1 MGTSAPS
8 RSLGWPIVL
17 NYVIAVGSAAAFAAA
32 VGALYFSWSGALLL
46 FLAVAV
52 LLGLAAAIRELRR
65 QNDRLRI
72 ENAGHSEDAA
82 KARAA
87 EQEIRLIVD
96 TVPALIARY
105 RPDGTMDF
113 RNRNWREYTG
123 LSEDNLE
130 GRRWGSA
137 LHPDDEE
144 MIEREWREHIATGE
158 SFELQQRL
166 RSADGQ
172 YRWHRV
178 RRVPLRGDTGEVIRW
193 YAVAFDIDESKRS
206 DDALRKSE
214 AELAKARHELQLIID
229 TVPVLVL
236 RHRADGIIDFVNEV
250 GRVYSGLTTTK
261 WTSRVS
267 KITHPDDI
275 PRLEA
280 SWDEALK
287 TGAPFESE
295 VRLRR
300 FDGEYRWFATRRLP
314 LRKDGEIVAWYA
326 ATYDIEDRKQ
336 AEAALREAE
345 RRNLD
350 AQLQLAHANRIATM
364 GQFAASIAHE
374 VNQPIGA
381 TLVNAETALRWLA
394 ASPPKPESA
403 SQCLE
408 RIIAD
413 SKRGG
418 DIIGRIRDLAK
429 KAPAQR
435 EDLAINA
442 IVLDVIGLTRSE
454 ISDRGVQVRTDFAQN
469 LPSFPG
475 DKVQLQQ
482 VILNLIMNA
491 IEAMSEVADGPREL
505 LISTASAE
513 ADGLLV
519 TVSDTGS
526 GVSSAGGARI
536 FEAFY
541 TTKPGGLGMGLL
553 ICRSIVEA
561 HGGRLWA
568 TPNQPRGAVFR
579 MMLPVG
585 ENSPDN
591 PA

>member
-1 MGTSAPS
+1 MPRGPGPLFPKYAIAAGSAAS
-8 RSLGWPIVL
+8 
-17 NYVIAVGSAAAFAAA
+17 AAAAAFA
-32 VGALYFSWSGALLL
+32 LYASWSAGRLLLL
-46 FLAVAV
+46 FAVV
-52 LLGLAAAIRELRR
+52 LLLLVILALVAAIIELRK
-65 QNDRLRI
+65 QNDRLGT
-72 ENAGHSEDAA
+72 ENAEHGEAVA

-105 RPDGTMDF
+105 RPDGFMDF
-113 RNRNWREYTG
+113 RNKSWREHTG
-123 LSEDNLE
+123 LSEDNDE

-144 MIEREWREHIATGE
+144 IVERAWREHIATGAPFDLE
-158 SFELQQRL
+158 QRL

-178 RRVPLRGDTGEVIRW
+178 RRVPLRGESGEVIKW
-193 YAVAFDIDESKRS
+193 YAIAFDIDERKRTE
-206 DDALRKSE
+206 DALRESE
-214 AELAKARHELQLIID
+214 ADLAKARHELQLIID
-229 TVPVLVL
+229 TIPVLVL

-250 GRVYSGLTTTK
+250 GRVYSGMTTTK

-267 KITHPDDI
+267 IITHPDDI

-280 SWDEALK
+280 AWDTALE
-287 TGAPFESE
+287 TGGAFESE

-300 FDGEYRWFATRRLP
+300 ADGQYRWFATRRLP
-314 LRKDGEIVAWYA
+314 LRRDGEVIAWYA

-394 ASPPKPESA
+394 ASPPKPENA
-403 SQCLE
+403 RQCLD

-418 DIIGRIRDLAK
+418 DIIGRMRDLAK

-435 EDLAINA
+435 EDLAIGEVVREVVGMA
-442 IVLDVIGLTRSE
+442 RSE
-454 ISDRGVQVRTDFAQN
+454 MSDRRVSMRTQLTDGLPGIFA
-469 LPSFPG
+469 
-475 DKVQLQQ
+475 DRVQLQQ

-491 IEAMSEVADGPREL
+491 IEAMDEVDEGAREL
-505 LISTASAE
+505 LISTGDSE
-513 ADGLLV
+513 ADGVLV
-519 TVSDTGS
+519 TVADTGPGLS
-526 GVSSAGGARI
+526 QASSARL

-541 TTKPGGLGMGLL
+541 TTKPAGLGMGLS

-568 TPNQPRGAVFR
+568 TPNQPCGAVFR

-585 ENSPDN
+585 EGTRES
-591 PA
+591 AE

>member
-8 RSLGWPIVL
+8 RSLRWPIVL
-17 NYVIAVGSAAAFAAA
+17 NYAIAVGSAAAFVAAA
-32 VGALYFSWSGALLL
+32 RALYFSWSEALSL
-46 FLAVAV
+46 FLAAAV
-52 LLGLAAAIRELRR
+52 LLALAAAVRRLRK
-65 QNDRLRI
+65 QNDRLRV
-72 ENAGHSEDAA
+72 ENAEHSEDAA
-82 KARAA
+82 KARRA

-105 RPDGTMDF
+105 RPDGFMDF
-113 RNRNWREYTG
+113 RNRTWREYTG

-158 SFELQQRL
+158 PFELQQRL

-178 RRVPLRGDTGEVIRW
+178 RRVPLRGETGEIIRW

-214 AELAKARHELQLIID
+214 AELAEARHELQLIID

-280 SWDEALK
+280 SWDAALR

-300 FDGEYRWFATRRLP
+300 FDGQYRWFATRRLP
-314 LRKDGEIVAWYA
+314 LRRDGEIVAWYA

-394 ASPPKPESA
+394 ASPPKLESA
-403 SQCLE
+403 RQCLA

-435 EDLAINA
+435 EDLAINE

-454 ISDRGVQVRTDFAQN
+454 ISDRGVTVRTDLAEG
-469 LPSFPG
+469 LPCFPG
-475 DKVQLQQ
+475 DRVQLQQ

-505 LISTASAE
+505 LISTGSAE

-526 GVSSAGGARI
+526 GLSAAGGARI

-585 ENSPDN
+585 ENPPDG

>member
-8 RSLGWPIVL
+8 RSLRWPIVL
-17 NYVIAVGSAAAFAAA
+17 NYAIAVGSAAAFAAA

-46 FLAVAV
+46 FVAAAV
-52 LLGLAAAIRELRR
+52 LLALAAAIRELRK

-158 SFELQQRL
+158 PFELQQRL

-178 RRVPLRGDTGEVIRW
+178 RRVPLRGEAGEVIRW
-193 YAVAFDIDESKRS
+193 YAVAFDIDESKRG
-206 DDALRKSE
+206 DDALRQSE
-214 AELAKARHELQLIID
+214 AELAEARHELQLIID

-287 TGAPFESE
+287 TGGPFESE

-300 FDGEYRWFATRRLP
+300 FDGQYRWFATRRLP

-403 SQCLE
+403 RQCLE

-435 EDLAINA
+435 EDLAING

-454 ISDRGVQVRTDFAQN
+454 ISDRGVTVRTDFAQN
-469 LPSFPG
+469 LPYLPG

-505 LISTASAE
+505 LISTESAD

-519 TVSDTGS
+519 TVADTGS
-526 GVSSAGGARI
+526 GLSAAGGARI